1 MVLIISLQCLYL
13 GTLSLKNQR
22 NSIFNDEYT
31 AIVDIPRK
39 NPTEQFD
46 FRVEFYDIN
55 NNFIPIKVE
64 QSVPFRKGNH

>member
-1 MVLIISLQCLYL
+1 MNILL
-13 GTLSLKNQR
+13 
-22 NSIFNDEYT
+22 
-31 AIVDIPRK
+31 IVDIPNK

-64 QSVPFRKGNH
+64 QSVPFRKGNQSKNFRNFVVLVSASGGS